1 MLIFRVVFILPDL
14 LEHFIQGLNRFR
26 AFLVIFFVSFFGFL
40 LIIGLLLIL
49 SLFRLLFVLVR
60 LLFGF
65 NNLLFV
71 LCLFGLHVALR
82 LYNLFLV
89 FYLFR
94 LLVIL

>member
-40 LIIGLLLIL
+40 LIL
-49 SLFRLLFVLVR
+49 SLFRLLVVLVR

-71 LCLFGLHVALR
+71 FFLFRFHVAL
-82 LYNLFLV
+82 
-89 FYLFR
+89 
-94 LLVIL
+94 

>member
-40 LIIGLLLIL
+40 LNL
-49 SLFRLLFVLVR
+49 SLFRLLVVLVR

-71 LCLFGLHVALR
+71 LCLFRLHVAL
-82 LYNLFLV
+82 
-89 FYLFR
+89 
-94 LLVIL
+94 